1 MKEHQEHK
9 GSPFTIKV
17 FALPRNGE
25 IVGQVFEI
33 KCVTC
38 GEKKPNPLNHS
49 TPWSSKTHLL
59 SSSKIP
65 ISTPAI
71 TPTPT
76 EETPMSTTE
85 TQRPTHPRFCS
96 DEAIQ
101 EMYNIIDDL
110 ALYAKDRDSTTV
122 HITVKEAIAVVES
135 ALARRR
141 FQLAVR
147 AKTRGRSPYEQQPRQ
162 EP

>member
-1 MKEHQEHK
+1 M
-9 GSPFTIKV
+9 
-17 FALPRNGE
+17 N
-25 IVGQVFEI
+25 
-33 KCVTC
+33 
-38 GEKKPNPLNHS
+38 
-49 TPWSSKTHLL
+49 TP
-59 SSSKIP
+59 
-65 ISTPAI
+65 
-71 TPTPT
+71 
-76 EETPMSTTE
+76 E
-85 TQRPTHPRFCS
+85 TQRPTRPQPSH

-147 AKTRGRSPYEQQPRQ
+147 AKPISRSPYEQQPTQ

>member
-1 MKEHQEHK
+1 M
-9 GSPFTIKV
+9 
-17 FALPRNGE
+17 N
-25 IVGQVFEI
+25 
-33 KCVTC
+33 
-38 GEKKPNPLNHS
+38 EKH
-49 TPWSSKTHLL
+49 
-59 SSSKIP
+59 
-65 ISTPAI
+65 
-71 TPTPT
+71 PTPT
-76 EETPMSTTE
+76 EALAEEHTC
-85 TQRPTHPRFCS
+85 PRFCS

-147 AKTRGRSPYEQQPRQ
+147 APR
-162 EP
+162 ETTTTN

>member
-1 MKEHQEHK
+1 MDWKD
-9 GSPFTIKV
+9 PRR
-17 FALPRNGE
+17 ALPAAPQENRPDSEVIRELRQAIHDLSREMGFRSPQSVNHYGPRRLHQGSNRRRLHSLTRQE
-25 IVGQVFEI
+25 I
-33 KCVTC
+33 
-38 GEKKPNPLNHS
+38 PMN
-49 TPWSSKTHLL
+49 TP
-59 SSSKIP
+59 
-65 ISTPAI
+65 
-71 TPTPT
+71 
-76 EETPMSTTE
+76 E
-85 TQRPTHPRFCS
+85 TQRPTRPRFCS

-101 EMYNIIDDL
+101 EMYNIIEDF

-147 AKTRGRSPYEQQPRQ
+147 AEPRGRSPYEQQPRQ

>member
-1 MKEHQEHK
+1 
-9 GSPFTIKV
+9 
-17 FALPRNGE
+17 
-25 IVGQVFEI
+25 
-33 KCVTC
+33 
-38 GEKKPNPLNHS
+38 
-49 TPWSSKTHLL
+49 
-59 SSSKIP
+59 
-65 ISTPAI
+65 
-71 TPTPT
+71 
-76 EETPMSTTE
+76 MSTTE
-85 TQRPTHPRFCS
+85 TQRPTRPRFCS

-141 FQLAVR
+141 FQLAIR
-147 AKTRGRSPYEQQPRQ
+147 AKPRGRSPYEQQPMQ

>member
-1 MKEHQEHK
+1 M
-9 GSPFTIKV
+9 
-17 FALPRNGE
+17 N
-25 IVGQVFEI
+25 
-33 KCVTC
+33 
-38 GEKKPNPLNHS
+38 EK
-49 TPWSSKTHLL
+49 HL
-59 SSSKIP
+59 
-65 ISTPAI
+65 TPAEE
-71 TPTPT
+71 PTC
-76 EETPMSTTE
+76 
-85 TQRPTHPRFCS
+85 PRFCS

-147 AKTRGRSPYEQQPRQ
+147 AKPISRSPYEQQPTQ
-162 EP
+162 ES

>member
-1 MKEHQEHK
+1 M
-9 GSPFTIKV
+9 
-17 FALPRNGE
+17 N
-25 IVGQVFEI
+25 
-33 KCVTC
+33 
-38 GEKKPNPLNHS
+38 EKH
-49 TPWSSKTHLL
+49 
-59 SSSKIP
+59 
-65 ISTPAI
+65 
-71 TPTPT
+71 PTPT
-76 EETPMSTTE
+76 EALATE
-85 TQRPTHPRFCS
+85 HTRPRFCS

-122 HITVKEAIAVVES
+122 HITVKEAIAIVES

-147 AKTRGRSPYEQQPRQ
+147 ADPRGRSPYEQQPRQ

>member
-1 MKEHQEHK
+1 M
-9 GSPFTIKV
+9 
-17 FALPRNGE
+17 N
-25 IVGQVFEI
+25 
-33 KCVTC
+33 
-38 GEKKPNPLNHS
+38 EKH
-49 TPWSSKTHLL
+49 
-59 SSSKIP
+59 
-65 ISTPAI
+65 
-71 TPTPT
+71 PTPT
-76 EETPMSTTE
+76 EALATE
-85 TQRPTHPRFCS
+85 HARPRFCS

-101 EMYNIIDDL
+101 EMYNIIEDF

-147 AKTRGRSPYEQQPRQ
+147 TEPRGRSPYEQQPRQ

>member
-1 MKEHQEHK
+1 MNDK
-9 GSPFTIKV
+9 
-17 FALPRNGE
+17 
-25 IVGQVFEI
+25 
-33 KCVTC
+33 
-38 GEKKPNPLNHS
+38 
-49 TPWSSKTHLL
+49 HL
-59 SSSKIP
+59 
-65 ISTPAI
+65 TPAEE
-71 TPTPT
+71 PT
-76 EETPMSTTE
+76 
-85 TQRPTHPRFCS
+85 RPQPYP

-147 AKTRGRSPYEQQPRQ
+147 AEPRGRSPYEQQPRQ
-162 EP
+162 ES